1 MTKTERAYSLNLI
14 EDQAAC
20 VAVALKFRNAGGK
33 RMNWTTEWN
42 TLRGYASAAA
52 AAGIPRIAIKRAA
65 LRGELSSSLAAL
77 RARAC

>member
-33 RMNWTTEWN
+33 RMHWVSEWN
-42 TLRGYASAAA
+42 TLRGYAA
-52 AAGIPRIAIKRAA
+52 AAGIPRLAIKRAA
-65 LRGELSSSLAAL
+65 LRGELSNSLASL
-77 RARAC
+77 IARA